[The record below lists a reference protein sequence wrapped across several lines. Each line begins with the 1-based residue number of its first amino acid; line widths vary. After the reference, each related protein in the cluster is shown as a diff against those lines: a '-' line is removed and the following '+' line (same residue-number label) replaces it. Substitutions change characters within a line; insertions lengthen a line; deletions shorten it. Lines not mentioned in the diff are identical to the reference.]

1 MLRLVVQLK
10 RGTLHLN
17 VSQCHKGDGIPGG
30 DLDTAQ
36 FISKMGVIQLNIIH
50 SEILRYREIFALAKA
65 IAEALGWEDKYYLIS
80 AASGLGVKD
89 LCWDVMTFIIENP
102 VVQAEEA
109 KQPEKVEFMWD
120 DYHRQQLEE
129 IAEEDDEDW
138 DDDWDEDD
146 EEGVEFIYKR

>member
-1 MLRLVVQLK
+1 MRREKALLWLTQN
-10 RGTLHLN
+10 GT
-17 VSQCHKGDGIPGG
+17 VFGRQ
-30 DLDTAQ
+30 Q
-36 FISKMGVIQLNIIH
+36 
-50 SEILRYREIFALAKA
+50 
-65 IAEALGWEDKYYLIS
+65 
-80 AASGLGVKD
+80 GVKD